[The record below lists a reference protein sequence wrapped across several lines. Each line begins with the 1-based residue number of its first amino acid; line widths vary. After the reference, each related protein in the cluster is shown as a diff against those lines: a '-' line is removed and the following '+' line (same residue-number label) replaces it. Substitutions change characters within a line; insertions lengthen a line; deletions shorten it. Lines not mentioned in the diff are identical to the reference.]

1 MTILTK
7 SPRKVNRPAGF
18 YDTPAPRPAPDLRL
32 FLDDRRVIVKLHIK
46 GEPAYRWHREVM
58 TVEHPFM
65 VNFLTGYEFIEEYRI
80 AHIGLT
86 VRAYR
91 VSELTAPV
99 SELAPGV
106 SEITPRVSET
116 RRAELETEL
125 ESLRAELPHTLP
137 GVCRTACKRQIANI
151 EAELSEDVSE
161 TGPTPAPITPAM
173 SEAQGLMSEYPELSE
188 RITRALALV
197 EAGQTEFPQHNT
209 RFDPAGFYGYRDCD
223 CGDAVHRQPRAKF
236 GIACKHTLAQE
247 IAARV
252 ERTAWRVANQK
263 LASDSERR
271 AAALARNDY
280 ASPAAY
286 RPAADPL
293 NVKAQHPVYQ
303 FGNHRVK

>member
-7 SPRKVNRPAGF
+7 SPRRVNRPAGF
-18 YDTPAPRPAPDLRL
+18 YDTPAPQPAPDLRL
-32 FLDDRRVIVKLHIK
+32 FLDDDRRIIKLHIK
-46 GEPAYRWHREVM
+46 GENAYRWHREVM
-58 TVEHPFM
+58 TVESPFM
-65 VNFLTGYEFIEEYRI
+65 LKFLAGYEFIEEYRI

-91 VSELTAPV
+91 VSEIAPR
-99 SELAPGV
+99 V
-106 SEITPRVSET
+106 SEIAPRVSET
-116 RRAELETEL
+116 RRAELEAEL

-137 GVCRTACKRQIANI
+137 GICRTACKRQIANI

-161 TGPTPAPITPAM
+161 TEPTPAPLTPAQE
-173 SEAQGLMSEYPELSE
+173 EAQGLMSEYPELSE
-188 RITRALALV
+188 RIDRALLLV
-197 EAGQTEFPQHNT
+197 EAGQTEFPQYNT

-280 ASPAAY
+280 ASPADY

-293 NVKAQHPVYQ
+293 NVKAQRPVYQ